1 MLCFILTRLDV
12 EFAFTPRVLLQREAF
27 WAKLRS
33 AKQKK
38 ARSAA
43 LGTPDADAAASRT
56 RARRRAQDDRGNYSV
71 GTCLGYPTPPSMQ
84 RNADTGVL
92 DLVMEVDDGN
102 DLNILA
108 SHVAKV
114 LLEEVIGFRVDL
126 RSRPDSD
133 KAMERLALDRRM
145 PNSVDVNMGVMVEA
159 KANVA
164 TYDKFVGEDS
174 LLIDLGPT
182 GYSVQSG
189 WFTQDHVSPPP
200 VA

>member
-1 MLCFILTRLDV
+1 M
-12 EFAFTPRVLLQREAF
+12 
-27 WAKLRS
+27 
-33 AKQKK
+33 
-38 ARSAA
+38 
-43 LGTPDADAAASRT
+43 
-56 RARRRAQDDRGNYSV
+56 
-71 GTCLGYPTPPSMQ
+71 
-84 RNADTGVL
+84 
-92 DLVMEVDDGN
+92 VMEVDDGN

-200 VA
+200 VAEPTPTLQLTADLSDCLRTTAFVCLCGMIEQTILGFT